1 MLEVFDALPW
11 TPSPLAARPL
21 GLLITAG
28 VLVFA
33 VLRGVGATHT
43 RRVWLMRSA
52 AAMWCALL
60 LPWTPAP
67 DRLELVA
74 LDVGH
79 GTAVAMRAPGPVYWL
94 FDCGSRDRT
103 RVVQDALGPLLA
115 RWEVRELHV
124 ALSHT
129 DRDHAGGLDWVVE
142 RYGVGSWIGALS
154 APLGERL
161 PHTAPRWDIEL
172 GLLRVPCTENPALAL
187 TLLRGCN
194 APGNE
199 GSRSLLVEF
208 GGRSALLSG
217 DAQDDGLHGLLA
229 LEPIDR
235 PCDLLLCPHH
245 GAQSPWLGAL
255 LDACRPREVWISA
268 SARAPAEPEVERRA
282 INLALTRRDGPLTW
296 SARAAPRESWK
307 PP

>member
-1 MLEVFDALPW
+1 M
-11 TPSPLAARPL
+11 
-21 GLLITAG
+21 
-28 VLVFA
+28 VFA

-43 RRVWLMRSA
+43 HRTWLMRA
-52 AAMWCALL
+52 ACAVWCALL

-67 DRLELVA
+67 NELELVA

-103 RVVQDALGPLLA
+103 RVVQGALGPLLA
-115 RWEVRELHV
+115 HWEVRELDV

-129 DRDHAGGLDWVVE
+129 DRDHAAGLDWVVE
-142 RYGVGSWIGALS
+142 RYAIGSWIGALS

-161 PHTAPRWDIEL
+161 PHTIQHLDVAR
-172 GLLRVPCTENPALAL
+172 GTLLVPCPANPALGL

-208 GGRSALLSG
+208 EGRSVLLSG
-217 DAQDDGLHGLLA
+217 DAQDDGLRALIE
-229 LEPIDR
+229 LEPVAQ

-245 GAQSPWLGAL
+245 GAESRWLGAL
-255 LDACRPREVWISA
+255 LDACGPAQVWISA
-268 SARAPAEPEVERRA
+268 SASAPAEPEVRRRA
-282 INLALTRRDGPLTW
+282 IDLSLTRRDGPLTW
-296 SARAAPRESWK
+296 RARGPPESGQK
-307 PP
+307 QP